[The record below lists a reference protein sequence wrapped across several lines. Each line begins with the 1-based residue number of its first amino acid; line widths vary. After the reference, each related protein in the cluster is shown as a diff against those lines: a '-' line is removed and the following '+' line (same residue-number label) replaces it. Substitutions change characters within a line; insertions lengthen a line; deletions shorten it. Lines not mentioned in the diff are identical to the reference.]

1 MDLTGIIQHFATTG
15 GIGKITPHGGGH
27 INDNFLIR
35 NNSPAHPDYLL
46 QRVNHH
52 VFRDVELLMNN
63 MTLVT
68 GHIAG
73 QLGHLPP
80 EERSRRSLEIIPT
93 KGGKPFFKDGVGDY
107 WRVLNF
113 IPDHVVFDST
123 DDQEVA
129 REGARMFGEF
139 IRMLSSLPPAE
150 IGDSIPRFHDIRWRL
165 SGLAKSVVENTA
177 DRARLVKEELRY
189 IESRTALV
197 TTIQRLGE
205 KGAIP
210 LRVTHNDTKIN
221 NVLFDREKKG
231 LCVVDLDTVMPGYVH
246 YDFGDGIRTFTNTGR
261 EDDTDLGNVQMD
273 LGLYEAFAEGFLE
286 ATREILTPAEIG
298 SLVYAGVLFPFI
310 MGVRFLTDFLSGD
323 VYFKTTFGDHN
334 LVRARAQFKLAMDAE
349 SKMEPAGAIIR
360 KLASTEDG

>member
-1 MDLTGIIQHFATTG
+1 MELTGIIQQFAIAG
-15 GIGKITPHGGGH
+15 GVGKITPHGGGH
-27 INDNFLIR
+27 INDNFLVR

-63 MTLVT
+63 MTRVT

-73 QLGHLPP
+73 QLGHLSP
-80 EERSRRSLEIIPT
+80 EERYRRSLEIIPT
-93 KGGKPFFKDGVGDY
+93 KGGKPFFKDSDGCY
-107 WRVLNF
+107 WRILNF
-113 IPDHVVFDST
+113 IPDHVVYDST

-139 IRMLSSLPPAE
+139 IRMLSSLSPAE

-165 SGLAKSVVENTA
+165 SGLEKSISKDTGG
-177 DRARLVKEELRY
+177 RCRLVKEELRY
-189 IESRTALV
+189 IGSKTGLV
-197 TTIQRLGE
+197 TTIQRLGD

-246 YDFGDGIRTFTNTGR
+246 YDFGDGIRTFTNTGL
-261 EDDTDLGNVQMD
+261 EDDPELENVQMD
-273 LGLYEAFAEGFLE
+273 LDLYGAFAAGFLE
-286 ATREILTPAEIG
+286 ATREILTPTEIDT
-298 SLVYAGVLFPFI
+298 LVYAGVLFPFI
-310 MGVRFLTDFLSGD
+310 MGVRFLTDYLDGD
-323 VYFKTTFGDHN
+323 IYYKTDHGEHN
-334 LVRARAQFKLAMDAE
+334 LQRARAQFKLAMDAE
-349 SKMEPAGAIIR
+349 AKMEPAGAIIR
-360 KLASTEDG
+360 KLVPTGER